1 MGFIELLFNNGGVYW
16 SANGAIKVNG
26 EKVEDDS
33 SKTALL
39 RCVYDS
45 WYWDKVDGLNGDPRW
60 PDRTKFVW
68 GDKER

>member
-1 MGFIELLFNNGGVYW
+1 M
-16 SANGAIKVNG
+16 NG